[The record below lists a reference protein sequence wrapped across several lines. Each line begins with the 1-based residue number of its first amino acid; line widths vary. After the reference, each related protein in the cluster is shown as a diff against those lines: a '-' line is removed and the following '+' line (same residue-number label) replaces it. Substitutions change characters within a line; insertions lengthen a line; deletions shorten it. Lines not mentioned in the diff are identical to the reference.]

1 MFISD
6 FWDEF
11 CSLLGVK
18 LKLSSAAHPQTD
30 GQTEVLNQ
38 HMAQRLRPYVSY
50 YQDDW
55 SEYLP
60 MVDFAAAVLT
70 QESTGM
76 SPFTVECGYEPR
88 TSFNW
93 RPVLQSAPVS
103 EKANRTEAQ
112 QWIRVK
118 LSTQI
123 AVSIYCSYGGHMLTS
138 MVQAWRRLQHRFN
151 SKFNG
156 GFLPLL

>member
-1 MFISD
+1 
-6 FWDEF
+6 
-11 CSLLGVK
+11 
-18 LKLSSAAHPQTD
+18 
-30 GQTEVLNQ
+30 
-38 HMAQRLRPYVSY
+38 
-50 YQDDW
+50 
-55 SEYLP
+55 

-123 AVSIYCSYGGHMLTS
+123 ALGGGSSTGSTPSSTEAFSRYYSTS
-138 MVQAWRRLQHRFN
+138 TIRAW
-151 SKFNG
+151 S
-156 GFLPLL
+156 